1 MVALA
6 CWLDK
11 SRIPSLR
18 SCSYHCFGVPAA
30 QARNPPSNSVS
41 PDRSLG
47 LQGSNLGTTLV
58 CPFSVRAMSICGCFS
73 PNPRLGK
80 NNSFQDDAEPPEL
93 AFTDKQN
100 RFSQDVLT
108 GLRGLSAPTTAVSLQ
123 AVVTVWL
130 WFYLVLR
137 ACATLVTANATQQRA
152 PDSVR

>member
-1 MVALA
+1 
-6 CWLDK
+6 
-11 SRIPSLR
+11 
-18 SCSYHCFGVPAA
+18 
-30 QARNPPSNSVS
+30 
-41 PDRSLG
+41 
-47 LQGSNLGTTLV
+47 
-58 CPFSVRAMSICGCFS
+58 MSICACFS

-100 RFSQDVLT
+100 RFSRDVLT

-123 AVVTVWL
+123 AVVTVQL

-137 ACATLVTANATQQRA
+137 ACTTLVTANCTQQRA